1 MVGFCFVIAMQRFP
15 KLMGPGWDPGF
26 LIVMFLCGIGVGY
39 AGMARGERLRSLPV
53 VGFNFNLALLLLGF
67 FMQ

>member
-1 MVGFCFVIAMQRFP
+1 MVGLCIFVFP
-15 KLMGPGWDPGF
+15 KMGAGWDGRF
-26 LIVMFLCGIGVGY
+26 FIGMFLCGIGIGY
-39 AGMARGERLRSLPV
+39 AGMARGECLRSLPV